1 MVFSSTVFLLL
12 FLPAVAIVYYLV
24 PRRFRNGIL
33 LLASLV
39 FYGWGEPK

>member
-12 FLPAVAIVYYLV
+12 FLPLTAAVYFLC
-24 PRRFRNGIL
+24 PRRARNTVL

-39 FYGWGEPK
+39 FYGWG